1 MDGEATQFRALY
13 EQYAPRLRRFLL
25 YLSRD
30 PALAEDLTAETFARA
45 WTAFDRIREATV
57 QAYLFAIARN
67 LYRHAALKGRRS
79 AELHDAIPDPGSTP
93 VQHLEA
99 RSELRS
105 VLAAIDRLSDAE
117 RAPLLLRA
125 EQVPY
130 EDIASILGISVAAAK
145 VRVHRA
151 RARLMKATGRDREG
165 SSQ

>member
-1 MDGEATQFRALY
+1 
-13 EQYAPRLRRFLL
+13 
-25 YLSRD
+25 
-30 PALAEDLTAETFARA
+30 
-45 WTAFDRIREATV
+45 
-57 QAYLFAIARN
+57 
-67 LYRHAALKGRRS
+67 
-79 AELHDAIPDPGSTP
+79 